1 MTPDRKLDASA
12 ADFLA
17 LMKKLNVPGYQ
28 SLSVEDARRLY
39 ASGRKTVTPEPPDV
53 PEVRDIAASGPHGGI
68 PLRLYRPAHGTL
80 PVLVFFHGGGWVVGD
95 LETHDVVCRHLALS
109 SGCAVI
115 AVDYRMGPEFRFPG
129 AVEDAWAALQ
139 WIAEHGSGLDLD
151 VGRLAVGGDSAGGNL
166 AATVAIMARDAG
178 GPAIAYQLLIY
189 PSVDQRGGTASRAMY
204 GSGYVLSHDEIVWFH
219 AQYLATDD
227 DKADWRASPLL
238 AKSHADLPPAYVVV
252 AGCDGLRDEGLAYAA
267 ELRLAGVPVSVRE
280 WPGQVHGFI
289 TMGRV
294 IPQAGWALHEMG
306 LAVKAALTA

>member
-1 MTPDRKLDASA
+1 MSPDRKLDASA
-12 ADFLA
+12 AEFLA
-17 LMKKLNVPGYQ
+17 LMRKLNVPAYQ
-28 SLSVEDARRLY
+28 TLSVADARRLY
-39 ASGRKTVTPEPPDV
+39 ASGRKTVTPEAPEV
-53 PEVRDIAASGPHGGI
+53 LEVRDIAASGPHGGI

-80 PVLVFFHGGGWVVGD
+80 PVLLYFHGGGWVVGD
-95 LETHDVVCRHLALS
+95 LETHDVVCRQLALS

-129 AVEDAWAALQ
+129 AVEDSWAALQ
-139 WIAEHGSGLDLD
+139 WVAEHGSGLDLD

-166 AATVAIMARDAG
+166 AAILTLIARDAG
-178 GPAIAYQLLIY
+178 GPHIAYQLLIY

-204 GSGYVLSHDEIVWFH
+204 GSGYVLSHDEILWFQ
-219 AQYLATDD
+219 AQYLATEEDRS
-227 DKADWRASPLL
+227 DWRASPLL
-238 AKSHADLPPAYVVV
+238 AASHKDLPPAYVMV

-267 ELRLAGVPVSVRE
+267 ELRLAGVPVSIRE

-306 LAVKAALTA
+306 LAMKAALAE